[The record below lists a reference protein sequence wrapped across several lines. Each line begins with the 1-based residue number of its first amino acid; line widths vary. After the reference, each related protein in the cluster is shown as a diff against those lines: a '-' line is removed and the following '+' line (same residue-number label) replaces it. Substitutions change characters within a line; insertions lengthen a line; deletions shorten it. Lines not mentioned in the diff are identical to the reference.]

1 MSNKVNR
8 TRKKNSLKKNLLL
21 TTICVVYLALM
32 VASLRWIDSK
42 DNERSTSNTY
52 HVAMKYMVASNPVEY
67 NYCLTDREGDL
78 TTEQMVKFVEAD
90 ITKSKYGAKASKQPP
105 ASISITYPC
114 PINVED
120 DVNLTKLVSG
130 DSNILYDLFKLT

>member
-1 MSNKVNR
+1 MSNKMNR

-32 VASLRWIDSK
+32 VASLRWLDSK
-42 DNERSTSNTY
+42 DSERSTSNTY
-52 HVAMKYMVASNPVEY
+52 HVVMKYIVASKPVEY

-78 TTEQMVKFVEAD
+78 TTEQMVKLVEAD
-90 ITKSKYGAKASKQPP
+90 ITKSKSGAKVSKQPP

-114 PINVED
+114 PINIKD
-120 DVNLTKLVSG
+120 DVKLTKLVIG
-130 DSNILYDLFKLT
+130 DSNILYDLFK